1 MIMPKKV
8 VDNKVVKNKV
18 VVATTKEVD
27 DSKVVKNKV
36 VKNKVV
42 KNKVVKN
49 KVVKKKVVKKKV
61 VKKKVVKKKKVE
73 SKEDKIV
80 LNPLKHIYVPKHE
93 IVSEKE
99 KEELMKRYNATDHQF
114 PQILL
119 SDPVIREIGAKPGDM
134 VKVSRVSQTAGVSE
148 YYRYVVM

>member
-1 MIMPKKV
+1 MPKKV

-49 KVVKKKVVKKKV
+49 KVVKNKV

>member
-8 VDNKVVKNKV
+8 VD
-18 VVATTKEVD
+18 
-27 DSKVVKNKV
+27 
-36 VKNKVV
+36 
-42 KNKVVKN
+42 N

-61 VKKKVVKKKKVE
+61 VKKKVVKKKKAE

-99 KEELMKRYNATDHQF
+99 KQELSKLYNATNNQF

-134 VKVSRVSQTAGVSE
+134 IKITRESQTAGVTE